1 MLPNNNNNKLS
12 TLCASVLFLIV
23 IAIGY
28 QTVDLLSASTQDNPA
43 LPSSDLKITHK
54 VQYWTDSKDADSISA
69 QKLLDNKWQGQ
80 TFNDIPASAD
90 RPVYWLRLTVKST
103 QSTRQVLV
111 ADNPL
116 LKQFELYQVAGL
128 SENKQ
133 QEEISLNYQGNA
145 LELPTPLPHFNLG
158 LTANQ
163 KHTFVVKMQSAGP
176 PKIPLQL
183 ISEPNFNRQQNANV
197 LLAIVFVTI
206 IVVMALYNLVLFRAV
221 KDPIYL
227 IYVSY
232 LLTTFALLASV
243 NGFGYYFFST
253 LVQAQLIE
261 FAIQFHY
268 LFAILML
275 VFAYYFLAYHQQQ
288 GKLQKLTWLMVIVL
302 GAMLL
307 ISFALPPQLKLQ
319 AFFALQP
326 FCYLLAIAMVLR
338 KLRNSFSWT
347 KYYAVSWLPL
357 LAGGVI
363 QPLTAFD
370 LIEYSF
376 ITRNAFLL
384 GVIAEIILMS
394 FALAER
400 MRRYEQAQ
408 LHDMLFHRDT
418 QLPRRITV
426 ENTIESRHQENDKLA
441 VLVVKPEQIERVSLY
456 LSHDDK
462 RQLLKRFCQVIND
475 KCYHD
480 DNILALTSDRQKVA
494 TLDNSCL
501 ALVVNFHQ
509 LSGELERYI
518 SELQEQIK
526 EQYYLDN
533 LALPLS
539 AFVGVAL
546 YPEHS
551 SQAKELVNQ
560 ANIALE
566 QAAAK
571 ASKWQYYQSTAVK
584 KNNQVMALI
593 AGMHEALNR
602 GDFELYHQPQID
614 LKTLRVCGSECLIR
628 WRHPEQGEIS
638 PAVFMPIAEDTGLI
652 KDITRWVIKTAIKQH
667 KTIIEKGHHKHF
679 IAVNISGKDV
689 CDPDFFN
696 FITDLVIANQVAPET
711 IALEITESV
720 AILDNCDARAQLA
733 SLIEFGFI
741 LGIDDFGTGYS
752 SIAYM
757 SEIPCHELK
766 IDRQFVEKIAISNK
780 HYEITKA
787 SIQMAKGLGLE
798 VVAEGVNSERT
809 QEMLRDLGCDIGQG
823 HYYATA
829 MPLSTY
835 LIWLDEQIN
844 GQLPKEVIIADSGN
858 TREN

>member
-1 MLPNNNNNKLS
+1 MLPNKNNDKLP

-23 IAIGY
+23 IAIGF
-28 QTVDLLSASTQDNPA
+28 QTFNLLSVNKQQSSLQYPSTYQ
-43 LPSSDLKITHK
+43 
-54 VQYWTDSKDADSISA
+54 VQYWTGNTDLASIPK
-69 QKLLDNKWQGQ
+69 QEFLDIKWQGQ
-80 TFNDIPASAD
+80 TFNDIPTSTK
-90 RPVYWLRLTVKST
+90 RPVYWLKLTVKST
-103 QSTRQVLV
+103 DTTRQVLV

-116 LKQFELYQVAGL
+116 LKRFKLFQIVGQLDNQD
-128 SENKQ
+128 Q
-133 QEEISLNYQGNA
+133 ISVNYQGDA
-145 LELPTPLPHFNLG
+145 LALPTPLPHFKIE

-163 KHTFVVKMQSAGP
+163 RQTFLVKIQSAGP

-183 ISEPNFNRQQNANV
+183 IAESSFNRQQNANV
-197 LLAIVFVTI
+197 LLAMLFVTVV
-206 IVVMALYNLVLFRAV
+206 VVMALYNLVLFRAV
-221 KDPIYL
+221 KDSIYL

-232 LLTTFALLASV
+232 LLTAFALLASV
-243 NGFGYYFFST
+243 NGLGYYFFSAA
-253 LVQAQLIE
+253 VQAQLIE

-275 VFAYYFLAYHQQQ
+275 VFAYYFLAYHQSQ
-288 GKLQKLTWLMVIVL
+288 GKLQKLTWLMVTLL

-307 ISFALPPQLKLQ
+307 ISFVLPGQLRLQ

-326 FCYLLAIAMVLR
+326 LCYLLAVAMVLR

-357 LAGGVI
+357 LAGGVV
-363 QPLTAFD
+363 QPLAAFD

-376 ITRNAFLL
+376 VTRNAFLF

-426 ENTIESRHQENDKLA
+426 ENTIDARRQENDKLA
-441 VLVVKPEQIERVSLY
+441 VLVVKPEQIERISLY
-456 LSHDDK
+456 LSLDDK

-475 KCYHD
+475 AFYHD
-480 DNILALTSDRQKVA
+480 DNVLALTSDRQKVA

-501 ALVVNFHQ
+501 AIVVNYHQ
-509 LSGELERYI
+509 LSGELDRYI
-518 SELQEQIK
+518 SDLQEIIK

-539 AFVGVAL
+539 AIVGVAL

-560 ANIALE
+560 ANLALE
-566 QAAAK
+566 QAATK
-571 ASKWQYYQSTAVK
+571 ANKWQYYQSTALK
-584 KNNQVMALI
+584 KNNQVMTLI
-593 AGMHEALNR
+593 AGMHEALNK
-602 GDFELYHQPQID
+602 GEFELYHQPQID

-638 PAVFMPIAEDTGLI
+638 PAEFMPVAEDTGLI

-689 CDPDFFN
+689 CDPDFFD

-720 AILDNCDARAQLA
+720 AILNNCDARAQLA

-766 IDRQFVEKIAISNK
+766 IDRQFVEKIESSTK
-780 HYEITKA
+780 HFEITKA

-809 QEMLRDLGCDIGQG
+809 QEILRDLGCDIGQG

-835 LIWLDEQIN
+835 LIWLEEQVN
-844 GQLPKEVIIADSGN
+844 GHIPKEVIIADSEN
-858 TREN
+858 NREK